1 VTDHFGPRHAIGNRQ
16 RRHARNFDRNM
27 KLSLDSEQTAFDG
40 GETNPTRRRTN
51 DSSLAARNSA
61 FKTSNK

>member
-1 VTDHFGPRHAIGNRQ
+1 MADVRKQKDV
-16 RRHARNFDRNM
+16 

-61 FKTSNK
+61 FKASNK